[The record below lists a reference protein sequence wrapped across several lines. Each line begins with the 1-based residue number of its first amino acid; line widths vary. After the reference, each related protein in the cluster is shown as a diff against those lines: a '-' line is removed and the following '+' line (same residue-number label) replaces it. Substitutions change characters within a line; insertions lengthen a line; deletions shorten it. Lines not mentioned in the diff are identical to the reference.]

1 MVSRGSIRALGVSL
15 AALLLVFV
23 GVSTVSAAASCS
35 VTVSPATG
43 TAGTVFTFNGKG
55 FKPTELTLHKDDA
68 QASDHKLGSMSD
80 PWTLA
85 VRSRPGDEGKWSA
98 EFSSAQCTSAAS
110 FTVTLSNTD
119 VAPATV
125 ASVASH
131 GGAVPLSLAGLVLAA
146 GATGGLFLGRRLRAG
161 SADNRPQ

>member
-1 MVSRGSIRALGVSL
+1 MVSRGTFRALGVSL

-23 GVSTVSAAASCS
+23 GVSSVSAAASCS

-43 TAGTVFTFNGKG
+43 TAGTVFTFHGKG
-55 FKPTELTLHKDDA
+55 FKPTGLTLHKNDA
-68 QASDHKLGSMSD
+68 QAGEHKLSSLDD

-98 EFSSAQCTSAAS
+98 EFSSSACTTATT

-119 VAPATV
+119 
-125 ASVASH
+125 
-131 GGAVPLSLAGLVLAA
+131 
-146 GATGGLFLGRRLRAG
+146 
-161 SADNRPQ
+161 